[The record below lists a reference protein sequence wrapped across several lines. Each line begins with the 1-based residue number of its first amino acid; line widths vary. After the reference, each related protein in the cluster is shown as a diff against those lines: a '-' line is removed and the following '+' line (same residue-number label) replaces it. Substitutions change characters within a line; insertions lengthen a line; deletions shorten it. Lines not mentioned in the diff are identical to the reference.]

1 MELLDILAVGV
12 VIGFAALI
20 QSAVGFGFLLFA
32 TPLILWIGFG
42 LPEVVT
48 LVSTCSTVQAALGA
62 RHLRASVPWRLTLTA
77 TVVRLIAV
85 VIGLFL
91 LTKIVK
97 LDVNYIKLV
106 VGSIVG
112 LIVIAKLL
120 LQPQPVEKL
129 HWGWAGFTF
138 VVSGLLSGI
147 CGIGGP
153 PLVLWAIAQNWATNK
168 VRAFLFAV
176 LAISTPIQIILL
188 IQLGPKLGVELFKY
202 VVIGIAFFPVAYLG
216 YAVGLPIGDRMRKRR
231 HRLIAD
237 IILLLV
243 GASTVFGAVISKWH

>member
-1 MELLDILAVGV
+1 MDFLDIVAVGAV
-12 VIGFAALI
+12 LGFAALI

-32 TPLILWIGFG
+32 IPLILWIGFP
-42 LPEVVT
+42 LPAVVT

-106 VGSIVG
+106 VGGIVG
-112 LIVIAKLL
+112 LIVIVKLL
-120 LQPQPVEKL
+120 FQPQPVEKL
-129 HWGWAGFTF
+129 HWGWTGFTF

-153 PLVLWAIAQNWATNK
+153 PLVLWATAQNWATNK

-188 IQLGPKLGVELFKY
+188 IRLGPKLGVELFWY

-243 GASTVFGAVISKWH
+243 AASTVLGAVLAKLQ

>member
-1 MELLDILAVGV
+1 MELLDILTVGV

-32 TPLILWIGFG
+32 TPLILWIGFP
-42 LPEVVT
+42 LPDVVT

-62 RHLRASVPWRLTLTA
+62 RHLRTSVPWRLTLTA
-77 TVVRLIAV
+77 TMVRIIAV

-91 LTKIVK
+91 LKRIVD

-106 VGSIVG
+106 IGSIVG
-112 LIVIAKLL
+112 LIVIVKLACR
-120 LQPQPVEKL
+120 PRPVEKA
-129 HWGWAGFTF
+129 HWGWAGLAF

-153 PLVLWAIAQNWATNK
+153 PLVIWSTVQNWPTNK
-168 VRAFLFAV
+168 IRAFLFAV
-176 LAISTPIQIILL
+176 LAISTPVQIVLL
-188 IQLGPKLGVELFKY
+188 GMTFGVELFKY
-202 VVIGIAFFPVAYLG
+202 VAIGIAFFPVAYLG
-216 YAVGLPIGDRMRKRR
+216 YSVGLPIGNRMRKKR

-237 IILLLV
+237 LILLLV
-243 GASTVFGAVISKWH
+243 AVSTVLGAVLAKLG

>member
-1 MELLDILAVGV
+1 MDFLDIVTVGAVL
-12 VIGFAALI
+12 GFAALI

-32 TPLILWIGFG
+32 TPLILWIGFP
-42 LPEVVT
+42 LPAVVT
-48 LVSTCSTVQAALGA
+48 LVSTCSTVQAVLGA

-77 TVVRLIAV
+77 TIVRLIAV
-85 VIGLFL
+85 VVGLYL
-91 LTKIVK
+91 LTKIVN

-112 LIVIAKLL
+112 LIVIVKLL
-120 LQPQPVEKL
+120 FQPQPVEKL

-153 PLVLWAIAQNWATNK
+153 PLVQWAIAQNWGTNK

-176 LAISTPIQIILL
+176 LAISTPIQITLL
-188 IQLGPKLGVELFKY
+188 GLTFGVELFKY

-216 YAVGLPIGDRMRKRR
+216 YTVGLPIGDRMRKRR

-243 GASTVFGAVISKWH
+243 AASTVMGAVLARFG

>member
-1 MELLDILAVGV
+1 MELLDILMVGV

-120 LQPQPVEKL
+120 FQPQPVEEL

-188 IQLGPKLGVELFKY
+188 GLTFGVELFRY
-202 VVIGIAFFPVAYLG
+202 VAIGIAFFPVAYLG

>member
-1 MELLDILAVGV
+1 MDFLDIVTVGAVL
-12 VIGFAALI
+12 GFAALI

-32 TPLILWIGFG
+32 TPLILWIGFP
-42 LPEVVT
+42 LPAVVT
-48 LVSTCSTVQAALGA
+48 LVSTCSTVQAVLGA

-77 TVVRLIAV
+77 TIVRLIAV
-85 VIGLFL
+85 VVGLYL
-91 LTKIVK
+91 LTKIVN

-112 LIVIAKLL
+112 LIVIVKLL
-120 LQPQPVEKL
+120 FQPQPVEKL

-153 PLVLWAIAQNWATNK
+153 PLVLWAIAQNWGTNK

-176 LAISTPIQIILL
+176 LAISTPIQITLL
-188 IQLGPKLGVELFKY
+188 GLTFGVELFKY

-216 YAVGLPIGDRMRKRR
+216 YTVGLPIGDRMRKRR

-243 GASTVFGAVISKWH
+243 AASTVMGAVLARFG

>member
-1 MELLDILAVGV
+1 MDFLDIVTVGAVL
-12 VIGFAALI
+12 GFAALI

-32 TPLILWIGFG
+32 TPLILWIGFP
-42 LPEVVT
+42 LPAVVT
-48 LVSTCSTVQAALGA
+48 LVSTCSTVQAVLGA

-77 TVVRLIAV
+77 TIVRLIAV
-85 VIGLFL
+85 VVGLYL
-91 LTKIVK
+91 LTKIVN
-97 LDVNYIKLV
+97 LYVNYIKLV

-112 LIVIAKLL
+112 LIVIVKLL
-120 LQPQPVEKL
+120 FQPQPVEKL

-153 PLVLWAIAQNWATNK
+153 PLVLWAIAQNWGTNK

-176 LAISTPIQIILL
+176 LAISTPIQITLL
-188 IQLGPKLGVELFKY
+188 GLTFGVELFKY

-216 YAVGLPIGDRMRKRR
+216 YTVGLPIGDRMRKRR

-243 GASTVFGAVISKWH
+243 AASTVMGAVLARFG

>member
-1 MELLDILAVGV
+1 MELLNILTVGV

-32 TPLILWIGFG
+32 TPLILWIGFP
-42 LPEVVT
+42 LPAVVM

-62 RHLRASVPWRLTLTA
+62 QHLRATVPWRLTFTA
-77 TVVRLIAV
+77 TGVRLVAV
-85 VIGLFL
+85 IIGLFL
-91 LTKIVK
+91 LKRIVN

-112 LIVIAKLL
+112 LIVIIKLL
-120 LQPQPVEKL
+120 LRPPSEEKS
-129 HWGWAGFTF
+129 HWGWAGFAF

-153 PLVLWAIAQNWATNK
+153 PLVLWSTAQNWATNK
-168 VRAFLFAV
+168 TRAFLFGV

-188 IQLGPKLGVELFKY
+188 GLMFGVELFRY
-202 VVIGIAFFPVAYLG
+202 VIIGVAFFPAAYLG
-216 YAVGLPIGDRMRKRR
+216 YFVGLPIGNRMRRTR

-243 GASTVFGAVISKWH
+243 AGSTVLGAVLAKLR

>member
-77 TVVRLIAV
+77 TVVRSIAV

-106 VGSIVG
+106 VGSVVG
-112 LIVIAKLL
+112 LIVIVKLL

-188 IQLGPKLGVELFKY
+188 GLTFGVELFKY
-202 VVIGIAFFPVAYLG
+202 VAIGIAFFPVAYLG

>member
-32 TPLILWIGFG
+32 TPLILWIGFP
-42 LPEVVT
+42 LPAVVT

-62 RHLRASVPWRLTLTA
+62 QHLRASVPWRLTVTA
-77 TVVRLIAV
+77 TVIRLIAV

-188 IQLGPKLGVELFKY
+188 GLTFGVELFKY

-243 GASTVFGAVISKWH
+243 AASTMLGAVLAKLQ

>member
-1 MELLDILAVGV
+1 MELLDILTVGV
-12 VIGFAALI
+12 VIGIAALI

-32 TPLILWIGFG
+32 TPLILWIGFP
-42 LPEVVT
+42 LPAVVT

-62 RHLRASVPWRLTLTA
+62 RHLKASVPWRLTWTA
-77 TVVRLIAV
+77 TLVRLIAV
-85 VIGLFL
+85 VVGLFL

-153 PLVLWAIAQNWATNK
+153 PLVLWAIAQNWTTNK

-188 IQLGPKLGVELFKY
+188 GLTFGVELFKY
-202 VVIGIAFFPVAYLG
+202 VAIGIAFFPVAYLG
-216 YAVGLPIGDRMRKRR
+216 YTVGLPIGDRMRKRS

-243 GASTVFGAVISKWH
+243 GASTVFGAVISKWR